1 MILLETFDAF
11 FYAGLKLK
19 DQCGLDLWTNRVCNA
34 TVKYEGRPMGCG
46 DRAVHFYSGLSFLTA
61 VCPFRQRSDFV
72 SWQQRIRLYCMGKD
86 NGKNIV
92 KLIDEG
98 PFKMGKF
105 RETLAEGEEGALH
118 LRPEQDRVFADPH

>member
-1 MILLETFDAF
+1 MANLSKDIQS
-11 FYAGLKLK
+11 AGSDTRLPM
-19 DQCGLDLWTNRVCNA
+19 LD
-34 TVKYEGRPMGCG
+34 
-46 DRAVHFYSGLSFLTA
+46 
-61 VCPFRQRSDFV
+61 RSDFV

-105 RETLAEGEEGALH
+105 RETLAEGEE
-118 LRPEQDRVFADPH
+118 